1 MAKIHGIGTQLSG
14 KVGQII
20 YRQTKYGTVAYE
32 SPAKPSIPRRSEKQM
47 EQRTQM
53 ANLGGVYSQFYLT
66 LKHAFEGIHG
76 MSDYNAFVQANMG
89 VCRVYL
95 PKQVRLNG
103 GCVLA
108 PYQITRGTLPSIAT
122 GTDGNN
128 VLMTNLSLGS
138 LVVNAATTLA
148 EFSVALIINNAD
160 WNEGD
165 QLTFFY
171 GKQTIDAVT
180 GVPRAS
186 ITGFKVV
193 LDTHDATPL
202 WDVTGSLGFST
213 VNGMLGMSQPATD
226 CAAAWIHSC
235 LDTNGTLRIS
245 TQFLYVDSS
254 VLERYQT
261 DEAFTKSAESYGGVN
276 TGDVFLQPSVNDT
289 PPTRNRG

>member
-1 MAKIHGIGTQLSG
+1 MAKIHGIGTQISG

-32 SPAKPSIPRRSEKQM
+32 SPAKPAKPRRSEKQM

-53 ANLGGVYSQFYLT
+53 ANLGAVYSQFNPT
-66 LKHAFEGIHG
+66 LKHGFEGLNG

-95 PKQVRLNG
+95 PKQMRLNG

-122 GTDGNN
+122 GTNGNN
-128 VLMTNLSLGS
+128 VLMTNLCLGD
-138 LVVNAATTLA
+138 LTINDTTTVA
-148 EFSVALIINNAD
+148 EFSLALIANNTE

-171 GKQTIDAVT
+171 GIQTIDAVT
-180 GVPRAS
+180 SVPRAS
-186 ITGFKVV
+186 ITGYKLV
-193 LDTHDATPL
+193 LDTTDPSPL
-202 WDVTGSLGFST
+202 WDITDNLGFST

-226 CAAAWIHSC
+226 SAAAWIHSR
-235 LDTNGTLRIS
+235 LDLKGTLRVS

-254 VLERYQT
+254 VLDRYQS
-261 DEAFTKSAESYGGVN
+261 DEAFTKSANSYGGVN
-276 TGDVFLQPSVNDT
+276 TGDVFLQPNVNDT
-289 PPTRNRG
+289 ASTRNRN

>member
-1 MAKIHGIGTQLSG
+1 MAKVHGIATQLSG
-14 KVGQII
+14 KVGQIT
-20 YRQTKYGTVAYE
+20 YRQTKNGTVAYE
-32 SPAKPSIPRRSEKQM
+32 SPMKPATPHRSEKQM
-47 EQRTQM
+47 EQRTQL
-53 ANLGGVYSQFYLT
+53 ANLGAVYSQFSPT

-95 PKQVRLNG
+95 PKQVRLNAAQING
-103 GCVLA
+103 PVRTGCAVNC
-108 PYQITRGTLPSIAT
+108 T
-122 GTDGNN
+122 
-128 VLMTNLSLGS
+128 
-138 LVVNAATTLA
+138 VNAATTVA
-148 EFSVALIINNAD
+148 EFSVALIINNLA

-186 ITGFKVV
+186 IIGYKVV

-276 TGDVFLQPSVNDT
+276 TGDVFLQPSGNDT